1 VLDDLKENEKVQGAV
16 RLIQPRRNFISRIVG
31 GLVYEFLSQ
40 IQ

>member
-1 VLDDLKENEKVQGAV
+1 V